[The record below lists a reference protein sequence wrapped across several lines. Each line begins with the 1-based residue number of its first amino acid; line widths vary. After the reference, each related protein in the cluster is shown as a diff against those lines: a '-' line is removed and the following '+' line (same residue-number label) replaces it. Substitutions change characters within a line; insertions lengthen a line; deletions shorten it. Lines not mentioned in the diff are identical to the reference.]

1 MRSVKKV
8 IVMLLLLAVLAGAIY
23 GALVFRGRTQQLTAE
38 NEALVT
44 AARERQQAAS
54 AAFAAIDP
62 DTAEGAQRQQEHEKA
77 IVAQAL
83 SDAADLEN
91 ESAELDRDLEEARDQ
106 LTALQEDEE
115 NAYYMA
121 VYESYARGME
131 KVEAAIE
138 GN

>member
-1 MRSVKKV
+1 MKKV

-44 AARERQQAAS
+44 AARERQQAAT

-62 DTAEGAQRQQEHEKA
+62 DTAEGAQRQLEHEKA

-91 ESAELDRDLEEARDQ
+91 ESAELDRALEEARDQ

>member
-1 MRSVKKV
+1 MKKV

-44 AARERQQAAS
+44 AALERQQAAS